1 MGQEQSS
8 CFTIS
13 VWLKA
18 CWWSN
23 HKMSF
28 LKFFTKYIS
37 SFLSHFRAFNSPS
50 SIINQTRPFLNHLN
64 WHATFHHILD
74 LVHFS
79 NSSYLLLFYL
89 SWCLFLTAIFLNILI
104 MTTLIYNM
112 LHLGYWRF
120 SFIKHYLERLLLHFD
135 QCSSS
140 HKGQSRTILYAS
152 NSSAKGSIQVI
163 KSSHTK

>member
-64 WHATFHHILD
+64 WHTTFHHISN
-74 LVHFS
+74 LVYFQTVHIF
-79 NSSYLLLFYL
+79 F
-89 SWCLFLTAIFLNILI
+89 FFIFLDVYSLQPSFW
-104 MTTLIYNM
+104 TSSSWPLIYNM
-112 LHLGYWRF
+112 LLLGYWRF

-140 HKGQSRTILYAS
+140 HKGQSTTILYAS
-152 NSSAKGSIQVI
+152 NSSVKGSIQVI
-163 KSSHTK
+163 KSSNTK